1 MKRRRRR
8 RKIKTGPVDAV
19 NAGGD
24 GEKRSAKHRMLQRI
38 SKNGHRARN

>member
-8 RKIKTGPVDAV
+8 RIKTGPVDAV

-24 GEKRSAKHRMLQRI
+24 GEKRSAKHRDAT
-38 SKNGHRARN
+38 ARLKKWT